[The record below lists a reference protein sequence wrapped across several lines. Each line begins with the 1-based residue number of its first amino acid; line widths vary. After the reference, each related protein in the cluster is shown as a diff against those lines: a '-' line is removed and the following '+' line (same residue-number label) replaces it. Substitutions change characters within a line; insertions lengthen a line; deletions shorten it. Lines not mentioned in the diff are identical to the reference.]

1 MYLSGLVMGRVYFL
15 REESDTKWPKFPPW
29 RNWLMREVLI
39 SIIIFVIISRAHID
53 LYPIIGP
60 GRPAHKTAQT
70 TCQEVLTWVITA
82 LLRTNHHCLFHTTTC
97 LHGSHMGL
105 AWASRLHE
113 SSGTIIESYSTYTP
127 IKCFLSLLVK
137 FWSEWDIVCDLFVIS
152 MSSQCKNCQRGTWWG
167 IDPPKKMLNVYL
179 LTFFLTIS
187 LNWVGP
193 FAVSTPISQWR

>member
-1 MYLSGLVMGRVYFL
+1 MGRVYFL
-15 REESDTKWPKFPPW
+15 REESDTKWPKFPPC

-82 LLRTNHHCLFHTTTC
+82 LLASHQPPLSFPHNHLFAWVS
-97 LHGSHMGL
+97 HGARMGITFAL
-105 AWASRLHE
+105 KLWNDNRIVLF
-113 SSGTIIESYSTYTP
+113 TP

-137 FWSEWDIVCDLFVIS
+137 FWSEWDIVCGLFVIS

-179 LTFFLTIS
+179 FTFF
-187 LNWVGP
+187 
-193 FAVSTPISQWR
+193 